1 MKTWLISGIGLK
13 VIEVKASSFDEA
25 LAIARKTNRNYSGGQ
40 IKEDSNGSQ
49 AKRNV

>member
-25 LAIARKTNRNYSGGQ
+25 LGIARKINKGYCSGQ
-40 IKEDSNGSQ
+40 VKE
-49 AKRNV
+49 